1 MLKPNDKSFVIR
13 LLFQANPIPMNHNY
27 ITIDNTGI
35 PILSQATS
43 TLSFGN
49 LINSSPKKEDI
60 KELENVRLQAMYLPN
75 FSVRVSEGKFDREA
89 IFVNT
94 GGVGLDLF
102 GTCLLLKGNL
112 TSGVS
117 RHGKEITSFN
127 HSQNFKYD
135 PNNIF
140 IHKAPA
146 NNPFH
151 IVHFSVKPEHLLSLL
166 PENEKWADE
175 LGEKISSKESVIGK
189 RYAPITLLQERAL
202 QNVFDCPLQGHLGEM
217 MIETS
222 IVQIML
228 IQLHS
233 VYQSDG
239 IFTASVAKRDID
251 IIQSVRE
258 HLSHTFLEDH
268 SLDNLARQFGVNTN
282 KLMTLFKKIFS
293 KSIFE
298 YLSELRMD
306 YARELLVEKD
316 YLITEVARTLGY
328 KNPNHFSAAFKKKFG
343 FPPSQL
349 R

>member
-1 MLKPNDKSFVIR
+1 
-13 LLFQANPIPMNHNY
+13 MNRNYNY
-27 ITIDNTGI
+27 ITIDNTGV
-35 PILSQATS
+35 PILSQPAS
-43 TLSFGN
+43 TMPFGYF
-49 LINSSPKKEDI
+49 IESSVLKDSI
-60 KELENVRLQAMYLPN
+60 KELENVRLQEMYLPN
-75 FSVRVSEGKFDREA
+75 FSVRVSEGQFDREA

-94 GGVGLDLF
+94 GRVGLDLF

-117 RHGKEITSFN
+117 RQADGITSFN

-140 IHKAPA
+140 IHRTPA
-146 NNPFH
+146 NSPFH
-151 IVHFSVKPEHLLSLL
+151 IVHFSVKPDHLLSIL
-166 PENEKWADE
+166 PENEKWSDE
-175 LGEKISSKESVIGK
+175 LRKKISNQESVIGK

-202 QNVFDCPLQGHLGEM
+202 QNVFDCPLRGQLGEM

-222 IVQIML
+222 ITQIML

-233 VYQSDG
+233 VYQSEDV
-239 IFTASVAKRDID
+239 FTAAVAKRDID
-251 IIQSVRE
+251 VIQSVKE
-258 HLSHTFLEDH
+258 HLSKNFLDDH
-268 SLDNLARQFGVNTN
+268 SLENLAKHFGVNTN
-282 KLMTLFKKIFS
+282 KLMTLFRKVFN

-306 YARELLVEKD
+306 HARELLIDQNFLV
-316 YLITEVARTLGY
+316 TEVSRTLGY
-328 KNPNHFSAAFKKKFG
+328 KNPNHFSAAFKKRFG